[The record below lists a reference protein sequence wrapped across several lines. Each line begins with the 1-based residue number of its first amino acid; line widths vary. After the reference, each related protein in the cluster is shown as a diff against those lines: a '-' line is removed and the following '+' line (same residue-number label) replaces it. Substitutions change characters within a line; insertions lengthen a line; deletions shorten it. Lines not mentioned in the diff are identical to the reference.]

1 MRVGA
6 GAVWTRWGDA
16 CVAPGRPPH
25 APAPRPPSS
34 SSCLGS
40 ACRLAGATQASP
52 IGIKLRK
59 TPASGSCHAAWTTP
73 TPCQPASAAPDRG
86 ADPWDTADACPPA
99 PVLPPVAALYWETAC
114 ASQCD
119 SPSAYC
125 AGSL

>member
-1 MRVGA
+1 MLVALSLKRRGLYSNSQGQLCHTFLA
-6 GAVWTRWGDA
+6 KHSGLYCWA
-16 CVAPGRPPH
+16 CDVAR
-25 APAPRPPSS
+25 
-34 SSCLGS
+34 
-40 ACRLAGATQASP
+40 AGATQASP

-125 AGSL
+125 PGSL